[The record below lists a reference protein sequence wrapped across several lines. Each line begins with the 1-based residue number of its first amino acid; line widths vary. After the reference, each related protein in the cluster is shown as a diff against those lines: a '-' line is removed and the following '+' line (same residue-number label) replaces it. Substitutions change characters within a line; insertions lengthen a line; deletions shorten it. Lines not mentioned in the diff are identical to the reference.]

1 MSKKKAYIGIDP
13 GASGALCL
21 LIPRE
26 KHIEFVDT
34 KESIKISDWLNE
46 LSVAYDVMII
56 LIEDVHSIHGTSAK
70 SNFNFGRN
78 LGKLEALMEV
88 SEIGFDRIL
97 PRAWQSKCNIKVPQ
111 GITGNARKKLLKKNT
126 ATKCKELYPNADIYG
141 PKGGLLDGK
150 SDSLMIAHAAYLIY
164 N

>member
-1 MSKKKAYIGIDP
+1 MAKKAYIGIDP

-21 LIPRE
+21 LIPE
-26 KHIEFVDT
+26 TKEIEFCST
-34 KESIKISDWLNE
+34 KDPAEIYEWLVSIQK
-46 LSVAYDVMII
+46 AYHAVII
-56 LIEDVHSIHGTSAK
+56 LLEDVHSIYGTSAK

-78 LGKLEALMEV
+78 LGRVETLAEV

-97 PRAWQSKCNIKVPQ
+97 PKAWQSKCNIKVPQ
-111 GITGNARKKLLKKNT
+111 GITGPARKKLLKKNT
-126 ATKCKELYPNADIYG
+126 AQKCKELYPQAAIYG